1 MFVADSELR
10 IAYKNLKPDEQEQ
23 GGDSCK
29 PTEKVMSFVMQ
40 PSCKQGKNENC
51 NVAQSVTPAR
61 DIKFHVF
68 EKML

>member
-1 MFVADSELR
+1 
-10 IAYKNLKPDEQEQ
+10 
-23 GGDSCK
+23 
-29 PTEKVMSFVMQ
+29 MQ